1 MDRQPMVWWVRVLA
15 GIVLAGLAAGAQAAG
30 PSPEASGAEL
40 YKQHCARCH
49 GAEGRG
55 DGPAAPGLLYVPSDL
70 TGLSRRA
77 GGRFPSDLVAR
88 VIDGRASQRGHG
100 GTEMPVWGDALKV
113 PEQGYDEKK
122 VRESIAR
129 LVRHL
134 ESIQEKA
141 RR

>member
-1 MDRQPMVWWVRVLA
+1 VL
-15 GIVLAGLAAGAQAAG
+15 
-30 PSPEASGAEL
+30 
-40 YKQHCARCH
+40 
-49 GAEGRG
+49 
-55 DGPAAPGLLYVPSDL
+55 
-70 TGLSRRA
+70 
-77 GGRFPSDLVAR
+77 
-88 VIDGRASQRGHG
+88 
-100 GTEMPVWGDALKV
+100 PVWGDALKV